1 VKSYIWL
8 LHEPEHQRT
17 KNTDIKVMNVFLQSL
32 KQTPTKNLALSLRR
46 VSPYFSYSG
55 RISFSSAAIEDE
67 AINVPNPV
75 KRTRRKRIDPL
86 VVVSV

>member
-1 VKSYIWL
+1 
-8 LHEPEHQRT
+8 
-17 KNTDIKVMNVFLQSL
+17 MNVFLQSL